1 MTFLSRKADYALLI
15 LSQLSHSAEGGS
27 ARAIAEQYELSRAFV
42 ANILKELAH
51 AGFVSSTRG
60 VNGGYFLKPE
70 ALDFSFNQLL
80 EAFNEGF
87 RLTVCSGHDAEAE
100 SCTLEATCPVKNP
113 LGDIHRRIAAV
124 LSGVTLRD
132 VLTPAGISP
141 APPPLQLIEL
151 GRLTPT
157 LDPHQVPGA

>member
-15 LSQLSHSAEGGS
+15 LSQLSQSPEGGS
-27 ARAIAEQYELSRAFV
+27 ARAIAEKFELSRAFV

-51 AGFVSSTRG
+51 AGFVHSTRG
-60 VNGGYFLKPE
+60 VNGGYFLQLA
-70 ALDFSFNQLL
+70 ALDFSFAQLL

-100 SCTLEATCPVKNP
+100 ACNLEATCPVKNP
-113 LGDIHRRIAAV
+113 LADIHRRIAAV

-132 VLTPAGISP
+132 VLTPAAISP
-141 APPPLQLIEL
+141 APPRLTLIEL

-157 LDPHQVPGA
+157 PDPHQVPGA